1 MKKSKLSIAA
11 LAVAGVLSSIP
22 AANAA
27 IIDEVEFHGYFRAG
41 FFASKENDFKKADIG
56 GQKEQLGRLGLESDN
71 DGNFG
76 FTTITNINE
85 DQQLRIHIGVGDTEF
100 DDLIGYLEMDG
111 VLPSGTLWA
120 GKRKLAEEN
129 YIFMTDFFYTDLEGI
144 GVGIQ
149 DFEVGD
155 SFLDLAYI
163 SSERN
168 ISLDYGDY
176 DDFVNTA
183 FENGELDEN
192 FNKRFFTESQREQVV
207 ANQNNSMH
215 TLHAAYTLGALTLH
229 GNLKYLPDN
238 YALDGKEWA
247 DTGYDV
253 TAIYHMLDFFG
264 LKGNAFSYAIL
275 QAGRGLGSGNLLGS
289 TVTDYSSLRPGSLIQ
304 GYKVGEQGPWFGD
317 PYSRITFREDDAAS
331 ARLLLWGGYTMDNGI
346 GFFPSVQ
353 IQYNDEGTNDDYYT
367 NGNSLDGVHSGY
379 NYWVSAMMR
388 NIFPVKGNF
397 IVQTEVG
404 YYENVQNGGHWHQS
418 KFTVAPT
425 FVLSDGLST
434 AEIRFTATYLPSSW
448 TTGAQN
454 DPTVPTTDDIV
465 FGIQADAYW

>member
-1 MKKSKLSIAA
+1 MSIAA

-22 AANAA
+22 TASAA

-76 FTTITNINE
+76 FTTITNIND

-111 VLPSGTLWA
+111 ILPSGTLWG

-144 GVGIQ
+144 GAGVQ
-149 DFEVGD
+149 DIEIGD
-155 SFLDLAYI
+155 SFLDIAYI

-168 ISLDYGDY
+168 ISLGYGDY
-176 DDFVNTA
+176 DEFIESAYVP
-183 FENGELDEN
+183 NGEGDIALN
-192 FNKRFFTESQREQVV
+192 NRFIFDTATRQQIQD
-207 ANQNNSMH
+207 NQNNSMH
-215 TLHAAYTLGALTLH
+215 TLHLSYTLGALTLQT
-229 GNLKYLPDN
+229 NYKYLPDN
-238 YALDGKEWA
+238 WDLNGKEWA
-247 DTGYDV
+247 ETGYDA

-264 LKGNAFSYAIL
+264 LKGNAFSYAIG
-275 QAGRGLGSGNLLGS
+275 QVGRGLGSGNLLGG
-289 TVTDYSSLRPGSLIQ
+289 TITDYQSLRPGSVTQ
-304 GYKVGEQGPWFGD
+304 GYHTGEWGDYFGD
-317 PYSRITFREDDAAS
+317 PYYLITHREEDALS
-331 ARLLLWGGYTMDNGI
+331 ARLLLWGGYTNSDGI
-346 GFFPSVQ
+346 GFFPSIQ
-353 IQYNDEGTNDDYYT
+353 AQYNDEGTNDLGD
-367 NGNSLDGVHSGY
+367 DGGY
-379 NYWVSAMMR
+379 NYWVSVMMR
-388 NIFPVKGNF
+388 NIFPVRDNF
-397 IVQTEVG
+397 IIQTETG
-404 YYENVQNGGHWHQS
+404 YYENTQNGGTWHQS

-434 AEIRFTATYLPSSW
+434 AEIRFTATYLPLSW
-448 TTGAQN
+448 TTGDET
-454 DPTVPTTDDIV
+454 DPNVKLSDDFV